1 MSAQNKTLSSH
12 QASNMPNSNVN
23 DFGISLTLDCRV
35 GFQNKAALLPT
46 KLRDKLKTS
55 EKQDLPT
62 PSPSLVLYFFLVVF
76 GFSLGQGLADI
87 RRLTKTKPNPSQS
100 PWPQVIAKTDALW
113 ECWGDLMHCESAGV
127 ISCTVRVLGL
137 YHALWECWGD
147 LIHCSHSM

>member
-62 PSPSLVLYFFLVVF
+62 PLPQF
-76 GFSLGQGLADI
+76 GFVFFFCRFWVFFRAGFS
-87 RRLTKTKPNPSQS
+87 RHP
-100 PWPQVIAKTDALW
+100 AL
-113 ECWGDLMHCESAGV
+113 DQDQ
-127 ISCTVRVLGL
+127 TQP
-137 YHALWECWGD
+137 
-147 LIHCSHSM
+147 